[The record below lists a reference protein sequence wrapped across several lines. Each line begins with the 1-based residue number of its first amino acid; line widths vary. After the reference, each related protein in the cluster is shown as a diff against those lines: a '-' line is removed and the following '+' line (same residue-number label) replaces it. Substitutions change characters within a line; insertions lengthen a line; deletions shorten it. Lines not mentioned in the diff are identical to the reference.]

1 MGDGDGGSYKGQLR
15 WIYPPPSRILS
26 LPNKPSLATGIL
38 LVGGFSSILSDEYHS
53 FLCTPEEIVCYFLVI
68 FRREWLI
75 PGTLVFRCEVLGL
88 ECWKSFG
95 GFRWLKVWKKKKEKS
110 PVVIPLCVHAQQKS
124 WWNWS
129 FFPFLGS
136 KNGGLLLEL
145 KSCHFGRF
153 DWPPFSETKR
163 GGRGAH
169 DGNQRV
175 VVALSLTRHRKSPS
189 PGLWCSTQI
198 WGKLEDSEWYSHF
211 CTKDEICHGVGPCH
225 ASLCIS
231 LLPSYCHSVRTE
243 LLTLLLFSPFYRQEM
258 SKALS

>member
-145 KSCHFGRF
+145 KSCHFGGF

-163 GGRGAH
+163 GGRGKGGAH
-169 DGNQRV
+169 DGNQSV
-175 VVALSLTRHRKSPS
+175 VVFWTCDPS
-189 PGLWCSTQI
+189 CPIPHPTQEEPESWI
-198 WGKLEDSEWYSHF
+198 
-211 CTKDEICHGVGPCH
+211 V
-225 ASLCIS
+225 
-231 LLPSYCHSVRTE
+231 V
-243 LLTLLLFSPFYRQEM
+243 
-258 SKALS
+258 